1 MKRFL
6 IIAIITFIFEN
17 PLRAE
22 MINFNCNFKEGGQI
36 EGDKNYPAK
45 KMQALKITLDKDKK
59 IIKDNKRQFDPYTED
74 KENIYWTHNWA
85 EWSDKY
91 SLNLATNHLEISG
104 VNKTP
109 GWTKNYYYTCL
120 KVDKKPVKILNN

>member
-6 IIAIITFIFEN
+6 IIVIITFIFEN

-22 MINFNCNFKEGGQI
+22 MINFNCNFKEGGQS
-36 EGDKNYPAK
+36 EGGKDYPAK

-74 KENIYWTHNWA
+74 KDNIYWTHNWA

-91 SLNLATNHLEISG
+91 SLNLTTNHLEVSG
-104 VNKTP
+104 ANKTP
-109 GWTKNYYYTCL
+109 GWTKNYHYFCT
-120 KVDKKPVKILNN
+120 KIEKKIVKDVK